1 MRRFCLKTLAAAVL
15 CLAVCISVQAQ
26 TSFRKP
32 LLSHEER
39 SFALESFRNCRDF
52 GGLPVRGGYIKRGML
67 FRTPRLSSATRRDIK
82 KIRSLHWRTVIDL
95 RGENEIESEGR
106 DRLPLTWWLFGKPLC
121 RSVYLPMYIR
131 DRDCSMYRTY
141 LLDNPASI
149 AGFFDV
155 LADAD
160 AYPLDFHCSAG
171 KDRTGIMAALL
182 LEYLG
187 TPRDIIFEDFLF
199 TLERG
204 MHVNRKDLE
213 EVFAIL
219 DKEYHGVENYLAAQ
233 GARPEKLRLIP
244 PILTESDRDKP
255 SR

>member
-1 MRRFCLKTLAAAVL
+1 
-15 CLAVCISVQAQ
+15 
-26 TSFRKP
+26 
-32 LLSHEER
+32 
-39 SFALESFRNCRDF
+39 
-52 GGLPVRGGYIKRGML
+52 
-67 FRTPRLSSATRRDIK
+67 
-82 KIRSLHWRTVIDL
+82 
-95 RGENEIESEGR
+95 
-106 DRLPLTWWLFGKPLC
+106 
-121 RSVYLPMYIR
+121 
-131 DRDCSMYRTY
+131 
-141 LLDNPASI
+141 
-149 AGFFDV
+149 
-155 LADAD
+155 
-160 AYPLDFHCSAG
+160 
-171 KDRTGIMAALL
+171 MAALL